1 MIWRLLYRTRW
12 FLLGFGLSGL
22 HHDSMLLNLTF
33 VIITAIALYEIIE
46 GSEGIA

>member
-1 MIWRLLYRTRW
+1 MIWRFLYRIRW

-22 HHDSMLLNLTF
+22 HHDSMLNLVY